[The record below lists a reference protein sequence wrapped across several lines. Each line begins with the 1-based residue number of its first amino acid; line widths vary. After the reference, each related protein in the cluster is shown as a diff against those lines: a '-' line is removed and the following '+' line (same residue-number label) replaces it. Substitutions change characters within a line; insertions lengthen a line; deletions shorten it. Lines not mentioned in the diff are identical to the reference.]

1 MTAHAPATHYLVG
14 GGISSL
20 AAAVFLIR
28 DAGVRGGDIVLFEQ
42 EDAPG
47 GSLDGSGT
55 PDTGYLVRGGR
66 MFEKHFVCTF
76 DLLGSIP
83 LPDASGRTLK
93 DDIETFNREV
103 RGSSRCRLVR
113 GARPDDPSFG
123 LKGRDRFDLMK
134 FMAAPESS
142 LAGRTIESCFSP
154 AFFESNFWVMWAT
167 TFAFQTWHSATELRR
182 YFRRFIH
189 LFPEFKRLGGV
200 LRTRY
205 NQYDSIIAPICAW
218 LKGQGVRFETG
229 TRVLDA
235 DLESKDGRKRIPA
248 LHIRRR
254 GRDERLAVRP
264 EDRVYLTLGSMT
276 AGSSTGTNTAPP
288 AASDDRLSWDFWT
301 RLAAR
306 DPAFGRPDVFCGN
319 VAQTRWE
326 SFTVTLPQ
334 PAFFDFMEGFTGNVA
349 GTGGLVT
356 FARSGWMMSVV
367 LFNQPHF
374 AQQPEDVFVFWGYGL
389 RGDRKGD
396 FVRKPMAEC
405 TGQELLQELAG
416 QLGVSDRVDE
426 LFKDATIIPCMMP
439 YITSQF
445 MPRRPGDRPVT
456 VPEGAGNFAILGQF
470 CEQERDVVFTVEYS
484 VRSAKQAVHALAGGP
499 RPPHVVRTDRNPAA
513 LSRALWT
520 LLSG

>member
-1 MTAHAPATHYLVG
+1 MITPSPATHYLIG

-28 DAGVRGGDIVLFEQ
+28 DASVRGGDIVIFEQ
-42 EDAPG
+42 ENELG
-47 GSLDGSGT
+47 GSLDGSGS

-83 LPDASGRTLK
+83 LPGVGQRTLK
-93 DDIETFNREV
+93 DDIESFNREV
-103 RGSSRCRLVR
+103 RGSSRCRIVR
-113 GARPDDPSFG
+113 DAKRADPSFG
-123 LKGRDRFDLMK
+123 LRARDMVDLVK
-134 FMAAPESS
+134 FMATPESS

-154 AFFESNFWVMWAT
+154 AFFETNFWVMWAT

-205 NQYDSIIAPICAW
+205 NQYDSIIAPISAW

-229 TRVLDA
+229 TRVRDV
-235 DLESKDGRKRIPA
+235 DLERTSIKQRISA
-248 LHIRRR
+248 LHVRRH
-254 GRDERLAVRP
+254 GRDERLAVSP

-276 AGSSTGTNTAPP
+276 AGSTTGTNATPP
-288 AASDDRLSWDFWT
+288 AISDEKLSWDFWA

-306 DPAFGRPDVFCGN
+306 DPMFGRPEVFCQN
-319 VAQTRWE
+319 VEKTRWE

-334 PAFFDFMEGFTGNVA
+334 SAFFDFMEDFTGNA
-349 GTGGLVT
+349 TGTGGLVT
-356 FARSGWMMSVV
+356 FAPSGWTMSVV

-396 FVRKPMAEC
+396 FVGKPMAEC
-405 TGQELLQELAG
+405 TGEDILRELAG
-416 QLGVSDRVDE
+416 QLGVSHRIGE
-426 LFKDATIIPCMMP
+426 LFKDAKIIPCMMP

-445 MPRRPGDRPVT
+445 MPRQRGDRPVT
-456 VPEGAGNFAILGQF
+456 VPEGAENFAIMGQF
-470 CEQERDVVFTVEYS
+470 CELERDVVFTVEYS
-484 VRSAKQAVHALAGGP
+484 VRSAKLAVQAMASGP
-499 RPPHVVRTDRNPAA
+499 RPPEVVRTDCSPVALARAA
-513 LSRALWT
+513 WT
-520 LLSG
+520 LLRG